1 MAKKISCES
10 TKHWMKTTKIAFA
23 KMQEIRCFKSQ
34 WVQSFRSEQ
43 SKKFTKLRNSFSNS
57 AKNIFCA
64 IFPIYAKMFLCQCTK
79 TKRTSTQKKE
89 TFSKDLCLHLRF
101 VFKHWQRMKTKWAK
115 NVFRASEEVFKRYLG
130 KLFALFKIL
139 SAKSAH

>member
-1 MAKKISCES
+1 MCTRP
-10 TKHWMKTTKIAFA
+10 TKHWWKTTKIVLP
-23 KMQEIRCFKSQ
+23 KMHEICCSKAQ

-79 TKRTSTQKKE
+79 TTRTFTQKK
-89 TFSKDLCLHLRF
+89 
-101 VFKHWQRMKTKWAK
+101 
-115 NVFRASEEVFKRYLG
+115 
-130 KLFALFKIL
+130 KLFLKIFVCICALFSSIGNVWKP
-139 SAKSAH
+139 SEPKMFFAQAKKFSSDIWENFLLYSNLFPH